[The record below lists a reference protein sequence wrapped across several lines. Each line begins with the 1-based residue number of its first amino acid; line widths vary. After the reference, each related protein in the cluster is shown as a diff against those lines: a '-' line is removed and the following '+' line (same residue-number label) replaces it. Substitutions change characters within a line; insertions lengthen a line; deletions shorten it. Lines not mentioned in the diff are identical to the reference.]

1 MYIIYM
7 YIHTYRLIDVCVSV
21 CLRVCVCINLSMYVQ
36 VKVQNFWVTT
46 SIPFWRVA

>member
-21 CLRVCVCINLSMYVQ
+21 CLRVCVYKSINVCTGESTKLLGDNV
-36 VKVQNFWVTT
+36 NT
-46 SIPFWRVA
+46 ILAG